1 MARTISKAVPKGRRN
16 RSRMKVLS
24 ALFLIASMVAVFSL
38 AYFAPL
44 YEYLKVVR
52 CSGGK
57 QCVLSYYEV
66 GITGY
71 AAMSS
76 GPRKAHTIGKSQEGQ
91 LVMSDTTLA
100 KEIDSV
106 TAQFRY
112 FGDRS
117 ISGDWIIEFKND
129 ALTETYCTYFIP
141 LSEHMNYI
149 EFDITGCGWTK
160 TKLDDLTILLTNADE
175 ASPQDAFVNFLRIK
189 VVYK

>member
-1 MARTISKAVPKGRRN
+1 MARRRSKASPKSGRG
-16 RSRMKVLS
+16 RSRTKVLS
-24 ALFLIASMVAVFSL
+24 ALFLTASIVAVFSL

-71 AAMSS
+71 AAVPR

-112 FGDRS
+112 FGGIS
-117 ISGDWIIEFKND
+117 ISGYWLIEFKKD
-129 ALTETYCTYFIP
+129 DLIETYCTYALP
-141 LSEHMNYI
+141 LSEHMNYV

-160 TKLDDLTILLTNADE
+160 AKLDDLTITLTNLDQ

-189 VVYK
+189 VLYK